1 MAGIGVAALQK
12 KQSGKSSLRDIVTKT
27 KGSLGTKLPKI
38 KDTLDWEGTTP
49 KRKVEETKKKK
60 KKTED
65 LKISGNS
72 KKTKTKSKKGTS
84 YSGPGDANL

>member
-1 MAGIGVAALQK
+1 MAGMGVAALQK

-49 KRKVEETKKKK
+49 KRKVEETKKK
-60 KKTED
+60 TED
-65 LKISGNS
+65 LKISSNS

-84 YSGPGDANL
+84 YSGPGDTNL